1 MFSGEVFDLRAK
13 VSQHID
19 VDLAVSPE
27 ITTKQPQRQE
37 QGKIV
42 RNVLTIEKHKTWH
55 NKAVVN
61 VFINEHIRD
70 F

>member
-19 VDLAVSPE
+19 VDLVVSESPE

-42 RNVLTIEKHKTWH
+42 RNVH
-55 NKAVVN
+55 NN
-61 VFINEHIRD
+61 D
-70 F
+70 